1 MSEERPQWMV
11 DLDARYAATKARI
24 AERVAGEIAE
34 RNERI
39 AALAWCRANGN
50 PHKEPAHDPA

>member
-1 MSEERPQWMV
+1 MT
-11 DLDARYAATKARI
+11 DAPLPDGWITTLHDRLGATKARI
-24 AERVAGEIAE
+24 GERVQHEIDE

-50 PHKEPAHDPA
+50 PHRPKP